1 MNERAE
7 TGLPG
12 SVPDILIST
21 LHHAQDGLSRL
32 MTIKSRH

>member
-7 TGLPG
+7 SGLPG
-12 SVPDILIST
+12 SVPEILISMM
-21 LHHAQDGLSRL
+21 HHAQDGWSRL